1 MQKVIK
7 KNKEEVFALTD
18 VALQWKNRYF
28 EIKDAKATVVDAAGS
43 QPASLSAECEDCFA
57 KTRIKVEFDQTKG
70 DLRLFGFTITNPA
83 QAQINLEWL
92 KPLNLQ
98 LVLTKSDDGSFKVYL
113 DNKDKES
120 AELIVPTE
128 LTLKIDPSILS
139 KKWYEKISLSANAA
153 FGNSLIGPVN
163 WGGMASVG
171 VGYMVM
177 PNLNVGLQVSAVY
190 AGNVYMFYG
199 ANIMW
204 LPFQRK

>member
-1 MQKVIK
+1 LQKVIK
-7 KNKEEVFALTD
+7 RNKEEVFALTD

-28 EIKDAKATVVDAAGS
+28 EIKDAKATVVNEAGT

-113 DNKDKES
+113 DEKDKES
-120 AELIVPTE
+120 SGMIVPKE
-128 LTLKIDPSILS
+128 LTLKIDPSVLS
-139 KKWYEKISLSANAA
+139 KKWFEKISLTANLSV
-153 FGNSLIGPVN
+153 GNSLIGPTS

-171 VGYMVM
+171 AGYMITH
-177 PNLNVGLQVSAVY
+177 NLNLGLQVSAAY
-190 AGNVYMFYG
+190 TGNVYLFYG
-199 ANIMW
+199 ASVTW
-204 LPFQRK
+204 FPFMRK